1 MGKTNSIALGKTSG
15 SLGNVTFRL
24 GKNGEVITS
33 QKISKGTQKVGTY
46 DQVSRRVILAN
57 MVTAYQRLNATGDGK
72 GMHHSFPLRP
82 RGNDFNGFVAENMQK
97 ATVAAVMVPKN
108 LGNVLV
114 PAPFIVS
121 RGNLRAPVE
130 LQATFNAGTFV
141 MSGTNNFANM
151 GELSTALINNYYFSD
166 GDTVTFFGMTFGG
179 AMQSAIITG
188 RQIVLDTQSTDPL
201 PSWISAAGVITVTSS
216 TNSDAVIVRG
226 RRGESGWNVSDA
238 EFSDACMASDAYAA
252 YTGSA
257 AEQLAV
263 DSWGYKSEPYLQAN
277 PQ

>member
-1 MGKTNSIALGKTSG
+1 MGKTNSIALGKTRG

-46 DQVSRRVILAN
+46 SQVGRRVILAN
-57 MVTAYQRLNATGDGK
+57 IVAAYQRLNACGDGK

-82 RGNDFNGFVAENMQK
+82 TGNDFNGFTAENMAK
-97 ATVAAVMVPKN
+97 AEVAAVMVPKN
-108 LGNVLV
+108 LGNILV

-121 RGNLRAPVE
+121 RGSLRAPVE
-130 LQATFNAGTFV
+130 LQATFTNGTFV
-141 MSGTNNFANM
+141 MSGSNNFANI

-166 GDTVTFFGMTFGG
+166 GDIVTFFGMGFGS
-179 AMQSAIITG
+179 ASQSANITS
-188 RQIVLDTQSTDPL
+188 RQIKLNAASTEAL
-201 PSWISAAGVITVTSS
+201 PSWISAAGVFTVAPS

-226 RRGESGWNVSDA
+226 RKTDTGWNVSDA
-238 EFSDACMASDAYAA
+238 EFSDACMASPAYAA
-252 YTGSA
+252 YTGTQ
-257 AEQLAV
+257 AEIIAIE
-263 DSWGYKSEPYLQAN
+263 SWGYKSEPYLQAD